1 MKFLLAEVEW
11 RKVQHEMEPERWASA
26 RACRVL
32 KVMVKGQGLYMKE
45 MEGKQ
50 QR

>member
-1 MKFLLAEVEW
+1 MKSLLAEVEW
-11 RKVQHEMEPERWASA
+11 REVQHEMEPERRASA

-32 KVMVKGQGLYMKE
+32 KVMVKGQGFYMKE
-45 MEGKQ
+45 TGEKQ